1 MLKPLSDKKLA
12 MKANVQAMRDR
23 VAARKQK
30 AADFRAGQAERQ
42 QAKVAERLAA
52 RGKTLPQNPRKNKP
66 FENIDVLMPRAPAG
80 TTPVNDMNR
89 VEAYNKGGVVK
100 KSKGSMDYRKTG
112 TTLSTKDNRK
122 KK

>member
-1 MLKPLSDKKLA
+1 MMKPLSDKKLA

-23 VAARKQK
+23 AAARKQK
-30 AADFRAGQAERQ
+30 AADFRAGQAERR
-42 QAKVAERLAA
+42 AERLAA
-52 RGKTLPQNPRKNKP
+52 RGKTLPQKKP
-66 FENIDVLMPRAPAG
+66 FMVDDTGMKGQALYE
-80 TTPVNDMNR
+80 TPVNDMNR

-100 KSKGSMDYRKTG
+100 KSKSSMDYRKTG

>member
-1 MLKPLSDKKLA
+1 MMKPLSDKKLA

-23 VAARKQK
+23 AAARKQK
-30 AADFRAGQAERQ
+30 AADFRAAQAERQ
-42 QAKVAERLAA
+42 QAKVAERRAA
-52 RGKTLPQNPRKNKP
+52 SGRPLPQKKP
-66 FENIDVLMPRAPAG
+66 FMVDDTGMKGQALYE
-80 TTPVNDMNR
+80 TPVNDMNR